1 MIVDVCYDSPT
12 TGILSSQ
19 EYAANADVGLQSRT
33 NENVDY
39 CTL

>member
-1 MIVDVCYDSPT
+1 MIVRQRVFYLAKST
-12 TGILSSQ
+12 
-19 EYAANADVGLQSRT
+19 AANADVGLQSRT